1 MHKALLPG
9 VMLLLSITP
18 GVARAE
24 PVLMIS
30 VDGLRPGDVIEAD
43 KRGLKIPNLRRF
55 LAEGSY
61 ASGVVGILPTVTY
74 PSHTTLI
81 TGVGPD
87 KHGIVN
93 NTTFDPKAINQ
104 SGWFWYARD
113 IKVPTLWDAA
123 SKAGLSVANVF
134 WPVSVGASSI
144 RWNLPQYWRTGH
156 PDDLSL
162 MKALATPGLIDRL
175 ETEVGHSY
183 VQGIDESIE
192 ADENRGIFAEQLIKD
207 QKPDFATVYLTG
219 LDHQQHV
226 SGPDTP
232 EAHAVLERIDAIVGK
247 LIATERTAHPDA
259 VIALVSD
266 HGFAATTVEIDF
278 FRAFI
283 DEKLISLDA
292 DGKIA
297 DWQAMPWPSG
307 GSVAVV
313 LAKPDDSA
321 LQARVSMLLDRLK
334 GDPKMQIASIIQ
346 RPEIATMRGNPL
358 ASFYI
363 DLAPGAMS
371 GGFKGAAG
379 EVVRMSR
386 SKGMHGYFPSALT
399 MRSTF
404 MIMGPRIAKG
414 RDFGEIDM
422 RAIAP
427 TLARILNVSLPSAA
441 IPALK

>member
-1 MHKALLPG
+1 MHKALLPV
-9 VMLLLSITP
+9 VMLLLSIAP

-87 KHGIVN
+87 KHGIFN

-104 SGWFWYARD
+104 GGWYWYARD

-123 SKAGLSVANVF
+123 SKAGLSVANVH

-156 PDDLSL
+156 PDDLSI
-162 MKALATPGLIDRL
+162 MKVLATPGLIERL
-175 ETEVGHSY
+175 EGEVGEPY
-183 VQGIDESIE
+183 MQGIDESIE
-192 ADENRGIFAEQLIKD
+192 GDENRGSFAAQLIKD

-247 LIATERTAHPDA
+247 LIATERAARPDA

-266 HGFAATTVEIDF
+266 HGFAPTTVEIDF

-321 LQARVSMLLDRLK
+321 LQARVSMLLDRHK
-334 GDPKMQIASIIQ
+334 GDPKMQIASIVQ
-346 RPEIATMRGNPL
+346 RGEIAAMHGNPL

-363 DLAPGAMS
+363 NLAPGAMS

-386 SKGMHGYFPSALT
+386 SKGMHGYFPRALT

-414 RDFGEIDM
+414 HDFGEIDM

-427 TLARILNVSLPSAA
+427 TLARILNVSLPSAVL
-441 IPALK
+441 PALK